1 MNATLSQFFGW
12 MARFSRRAAGLAIIA
27 ILLVRFFGFQ
37 IPISAQ
43 IVIALISLLIGI
55 PHGAIDHLI
64 AVPKVPRWRFTLYI
78 VLYTAVAILAGWGIA
93 TWNRYGFIAIV
104 LLSSVH
110 FGFGDASFASEW
122 RVAEGRPP
130 YSRLL
135 EVAYAL
141 PAGLLPVILP
151 LTDSRAL
158 SALNRIN
165 PMLAHWSGT
174 QTHLLRNAVVTI
186 TVAALVVMVVS
197 RSWQLLTDLLLLAA
211 LSISAPPLIAFALY
225 FGCWHALRHTARL
238 VAKLPSAQQQVEEGS
253 ARGALWAAIRPG
265 LYAVAGVLALAVG
278 LLLLNPARFGSSLL
292 WSSLVIVWALTVP
305 HMATTAKF
313 DLRSLRA

>member
-1 MNATLSQFFGW
+1 MNATLSQVYGLVE
-12 MARFSRRAAGLAIIA
+12 RFSRNAAGLAIIA
-27 ILLVRFFGFQ
+27 IVALRIFGYQ

-43 IVIALISLLIGI
+43 IVIALSALLIGI

-64 AVPKVPRWRFTLYI
+64 ALPKDPRARLILYI
-78 VLYTAVAILAGWGIA
+78 VIYTAVAILAGWGIA

-104 LLSSVH
+104 LLSATH
-110 FGFGDASFASEW
+110 FGFGDASFANEW
-122 RVAEGRPP
+122 RDAQGGPR
-130 YSRLL
+130 YSRLV
-135 EVAYAL
+135 EISYAL

-165 PMLAHWSGT
+165 PALADWSGT
-174 QTHLLRNAVVTI
+174 QTQLLRNLVLAI
-186 TVAALVVMVVS
+186 TVVALVVMVVS
-197 RSWQLLTDLLLLAA
+197 DSWQLFTDLLLLAV
-211 LSISAPPLIAFALY
+211 LSLSAPPLIAFALY
-225 FGCWHALRHTARL
+225 FGCWHAVRHTARL
-238 VAKLPSAQQQVEEGS
+238 VAKLPSAQQQVSEGS
-253 ARGALWAAIRPG
+253 VRGALWAAIRPG

-278 LLLLNPARFGSSLL
+278 LLVLNPAHFGSSLL

-305 HMATTAKF
+305 HMATTARF